1 MLLDAATA
9 LPPDVVVE
17 LMGGHLA
24 KDADHAAAVRA
35 RAEAAAAGASR
46 VRVLGHVADPL
57 ARMRTWTVA
66 VSASVEPEACP
77 LNVLEAMSIGV
88 PVVATDHGGSPE
100 VLAGAGLLVPP
111 GDPDA
116 LADAVTRLLD
126 DAELHERCATLGRDR
141 VASGHRLDQQTA
153 TLFELLATTRR
164 RRRR

>member
-1 MLLDAATA
+1 MLLEAAKA

-17 LMGGHLA
+17 VMGGHLA
-24 KDADHAAAVRA
+24 KDADHAAAVRS
-35 RAEAAAAGASR
+35 RAEEPPLAGR

-77 LNVLEAMSIGV
+77 LNVLEAMSLGI

-116 LADAVTRLLD
+116 LAGAVTRLLD
-126 DAELHERCATLGRDR
+126 DAALRERCAALGRER
-141 VASGHRLDQQTA
+141 VATAHRLDQQTA
-153 TLFELLATTRR
+153 RLLELLATTAEEKR
-164 RRRR
+164 